1 MGKIAYLPFD
11 GERLSVPWHRI
22 LTAARRSGAWAGH
35 LNEGHRTM
43 ARQQWLYDHRG
54 RSDLGIG
61 DTVAKPSDSAPH
73 IRTGR
78 KDHAID
84 VTDSQALIDYAAR
97 KGIRLERTVRGESW
111 HLEAKTADWESLA
124 ARLDSKGRGDTL
136 TVGDR
141 GPGVRVLRNLLWHL
155 GGVKLWPAIVRTS
168 ARFGPVTKR
177 AVVKFQRAAGLA
189 PDGVV
194 GPRTW
199 AALRSPAVRAKVR
212 RVLKGQARPPAPP
225 PPKPSARPKSRLF
238 ADISGHQESVDLGE
252 YAAARHTHIAI
263 KLTEGTD
270 FVSDTGVGR
279 WAKARSLGLKRI
291 GYHFARPSTGKGAQ
305 AEARHFAAIAKRAGL
320 ASTDVLVLDWED
332 PGFEGEPGDA
342 WVSLFFAELS
352 RVLPQVPAGRQ
363 WLYSYG
369 PYAAGTL
376 TSTHGRR
383 YWHAAYISDPASTVP
398 AWARERLVAVQFTN
412 GTDGELPHSLPGIGR
427 CDINRWT

>member
-1 MGKIAYLPFD
+1 MAIAYLPFD
-11 GERLSVPWHRI
+11 GEALSVPWHRL
-22 LTAARRSGAWAGH
+22 LTAARRAGAWDGH

-61 DTVAKPSDSAPH
+61 STVARPSPNAPH
-73 IRTGR
+73 IRSGR
-78 KDHAID
+78 KDHAVD

-111 HLEAKTADWESLA
+111 HLEPRSPDWEAKA
-124 ARLDSKGRGDTL
+124 AALDSKLRGDTL

-168 ARFGPVTKR
+168 ARFGPATRR

-212 RVLKGQARPPAPP
+212 QVLKGQARPPAPP
-225 PPKPSARPKSRLF
+225 APKPSARPKSRLF

-263 KLTEGTD
+263 KLTEGIGFT
-270 FVSDTGVGR
+270 SDTGVAR
-279 WAKARSLGLKRI
+279 WAKARSLGLRRI
-291 GYHFARPSTGKGAQ
+291 AYHFARPSEGHGAA
-305 AEARHFAAIAKRAGL
+305 AEARHFAAVAKKAGL
-320 ASTDVLVLDWED
+320 MSTDVLVLDWED
-332 PGFEGEPGDA
+332 PAFDGEPGDA
-342 WVSLFFAELS
+342 WVSTFFAELS
-352 RVLPQVPAGRQ
+352 RLLPAVPSGRQ

-369 PYAAGTL
+369 PYAKGTL
-376 TSTHGRR
+376 TSTAGRR